1 MKAQIP
7 WTLVL
12 GPLEIH
18 WNQYFSQAMPVP
30 ATLHVICH
38 HSIQQPFGG
47 RCHYSH
53 FTDVKSEVQRIINVP
68 KFLQLK
74 F

>member
-1 MKAQIP
+1 MSESP
-7 WTLVL
+7 DTLDPGSGTPRNTVESL
-12 GPLEIH
+12 ASMEGLAR
-18 WNQYFSQAMPVP
+18 AMPVP

-53 FTDVKSEVQRIINVP
+53 FTDVKSEVQRG
-68 KFLQLK
+68 
-74 F
+74 